1 MNSRTKLGLSAL
13 AVIVGL
19 GSGAA
24 FVGPSMAQAV
34 GGTGA
39 QVAAPTKEVK
49 RTERSERGQFR
60 HANFANHAGRIDGR
74 LAFLKAELK
83 ITPAQEPL
91 WAAYEKVMRE
101 NATEMKARFE
111 TMRAEREKTM
121 ADAKAQG
128 KDRPDRPQLSAIERM
143 ERRQAFGKERLER
156 EAKMLTA
163 FKPLYA
169 SLSDDQ
175 KKTADELFA
184 QRGGRGHHGHRM
196 GRH

>member
-1 MNSRTKLGLSAL
+1 MSRKTKLGLSAL

-24 FVGPSMAQAV
+24 FVGPSLAQAV
-34 GGTGA
+34 GGPGPQAGA
-39 QVAAPTKEVK
+39 PAQMGKHH
-49 RTERSERGQFR
+49 RGEFR
-60 HANFANHAGRIDGR
+60 HANLGHRNFGRIDGR

-83 ITPAQEPL
+83 ITPAQEPQ

-101 NATEMKARFE
+101 NAAATKARFE
-111 TMRAEREKTM
+111 TMRAEREK
-121 ADAKAQG
+121 AREEAKAQG
-128 KDRPDRPQLSAIERM
+128 KDRPEIKRPNAVERM
-143 ERRQAFGKERLER
+143 ERMQAFGKERLEHQ
-156 EAKMLTA
+156 AKVLDA

-169 SLSDDQ
+169 SLSDEQ

-184 QRGGRGHHGHRM
+184 HRGGHRGHGPRM